1 MFSNINA
8 VLCDEQEKRIHY
20 LCERGIRKN
29 LFLVITVCHHSASLV
44 MPIHD
49 PRDGFFYPTLTLM
62 TDSSNFLF
70 QVRSG
75 YLQVDNCILE
85 DGIVYVQNPGS
96 VNMNFCTFRHAT
108 VILQHVNASIIQ
120 NCEFSQTDSAAI
132 TVEGYPK
139 EDKNWTYA
147 SMISKI
153 MSTCTL
159 HQKPERQKSGETVP
173 KSAISSTAISLSTA
187 TTKQKST
194 KLSCDTQQTS
204 SGSDPKSH
212 DIESRSCDA
221 CVHSKNGQLVPAAV
235 GGAENH
241 LVPKINPSFGSQ
253 PSTVSGIIDD
263 NGAGQSVHSLSTC
276 KSNALCVNKSDI
288 KIKLNAQ
295 LVNGCT
301 ASVGSGE
308 GADSLHHDSD
318 KIARIH
324 NFVSDCAK
332 YSNTA
337 SSGEST
343 LEGDFDTLSQ
353 SLSHGEKSKSDTQG
367 RRSSYEL
374 GEAGMND
381 CDEKGIIIP
390 SLNLHLPELKEDVG
404 GGDAGEGGVAVSAD
418 GDGTLRGRSLSS
430 SEVSL
435 HSASGSDIDEE
446 EERRA
451 FMSGSLS
458 RVHRAS

>member
-1 MFSNINA
+1 M
-8 VLCDEQEKRIHY
+8 
-20 LCERGIRKN
+20 
-29 LFLVITVCHHSASLV
+29 
-44 MPIHD
+44 
-49 PRDGFFYPTLTLM
+49 
-62 TDSSNFLF
+62 
-70 QVRSG
+70 RSG

-139 EDKNWTYA
+139 DDKNWTYA

-159 HQKPERQKSGETVP
+159 HQKPERQKSGDTVP

-194 KLSCDTQQTS
+194 KLSCGTQQTS
-204 SGSDPKSH
+204 NESEPKSH
-212 DIESRSCDA
+212 GTENMSCNA
-221 CVHSKNGQLVPAAV
+221 CVHSKDGELVPPGAV

-241 LVPKINPSFGSQ
+241 LIPKINPSHISFGSQ
-253 PSTVSGIIDD
+253 HSTVSGIIDD
-263 NGAGQSVHSLSTC
+263 NAAGQSVHSLSTC
-276 KSNALCVNKSDI
+276 KSNAQCVNKSDI
-288 KIKLNAQ
+288 KVKFDAH
-295 LVNGCT
+295 LVTGCT
-301 ASVGSGE
+301 SSSADAGGD
-308 GADSLHHDSD
+308 GADNLHVHHDSD

-337 SSGEST
+337 SGDST
-343 LEGDFDTLSQ
+343 IEGDYDTLSQ
-353 SLSHGEKSKSDTQG
+353 SLLHGEKSRSD
-367 RRSSYEL
+367 RRFSYEL
-374 GEAGMND
+374 LEAGVNN
-381 CDEKGIIIP
+381 CDETGIIVP
-390 SLNLHLPELKEDVG
+390 SLNLHLPELKESSDGGG
-404 GGDAGEGGVAVSAD
+404 GGDGDEDGGELAND
-418 GDGTLRGRSLSS
+418 GDGTLRERSLSS

-451 FMSGSLS
+451 FMSGWLLLPCPLPFSG
-458 RVHRAS
+458 